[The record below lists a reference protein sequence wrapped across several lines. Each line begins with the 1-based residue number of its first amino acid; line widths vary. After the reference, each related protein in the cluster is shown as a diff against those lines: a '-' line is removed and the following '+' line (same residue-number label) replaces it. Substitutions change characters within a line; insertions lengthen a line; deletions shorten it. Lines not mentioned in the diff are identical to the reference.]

1 MLNRSKPAVPGYSLV
16 EILDRSIRI
25 YRQNFAA
32 FFVLAALVQIPLVV
46 ITDLLLQPSTQTLQG
61 LGLGTNPSA
70 LNIDQAQSVL
80 VSVLSLYAAI
90 FVGAIISALVQ
101 GALVYAPIVYVAS
114 ENHLGRTRSLREAFR
129 EVGKRWQELVGGLAS
144 LYVLLVVMVVVL
156 AFALFLCGLGFG
168 LILFVSLALG
178 VLLVPVLML
187 ERNSLRVALQRS
199 WLLGKSRI
207 WVLLAAA
214 LGLTVVAFLAD
225 LLMQQILASIF
236 ANSSGVAVEIA
247 SAVFGSLGSILLA
260 PLLPITYTE
269 IYYDIRVR
277 FEGLDIAL
285 KAVEIP
291 NPTPADVPTPTAAR
305 LVSNEDFL
313 NLALFAIGTLVSLL
327 VLSVAA
333 SALLGTRLTG

>member
-1 MLNRSKPAVPGYSLV
+1 MLDRSKPAVPGYSLV

-70 LNIDQAQSVL
+70 LSVDQAQSVL

-101 GALVYAPIVYVAS
+101 GALVYAPIVYIAS

-144 LYVLLVVMVVVL
+144 LYVLLVVMVVAL

-214 LGLTVVAFLAD
+214 LGFTVVAFLAD

>member
-327 VLSVAA
+327 VLSLAA